1 MPTRKPPAPVP
12 LEPHWFQILLA
23 LADRDL
29 HGLAIMTDVLERTG
43 GRMRLWPGM
52 LYRALGRLADM
63 NLVVEI
69 EPPEGAAAAG
79 GRPRF
84 FRLTPAGRRACAA
97 EAERLAGFVEVARRK
112 KLLKA

>member
-1 MPTRKPPAPVP
+1 MPTRKPSAPVP

-29 HGLAIMTDVLERTG
+29 HGLAIMNDVLERTA

-63 NLVVEI
+63 SLVTEI
-69 EPPEGAAAAG
+69 EPPDGSATAG

-84 FRLTPAGRRACAA
+84 FRITAAGRRACAA
-97 EAERLAGFVEVARRK
+97 EAERLAGFVEVARQK

>member
-1 MPTRKPPAPVP
+1 MPTRQPPAPVP

-29 HGLAIMTDVLERTG
+29 HGLAIMNDVLERTG

-52 LYRALGRLADM
+52 LYRALGRLADRE
-63 NLVVEI
+63 LVTEI
-69 EPPEGAAAAG
+69 EPPEDALAAG

-84 FRLTPAGRRACAA
+84 FRITAAGRRACAA
-97 EAERLAGFVEVARRK
+97 EAERLPPPLFNAP
-112 KLLKA
+112 

>member
-1 MPTRKPPAPVP
+1 MPNKNSSVPVP

-29 HGLAIMTDVLERTG
+29 HGLAIMNEVLERTG

-52 LYRALGRLADM
+52 LYRALGRLADLD
-63 NLVVEI
+63 LVAEI
-69 EPPEGAAAAG
+69 APPADAPETRGQ
-79 GRPRF
+79 PRF
-84 FRLTPAGRRACAA
+84 FRITPGGRRACAA
-97 EAERLAGFVEVARRK
+97 EAERLAGFVDAAKRK